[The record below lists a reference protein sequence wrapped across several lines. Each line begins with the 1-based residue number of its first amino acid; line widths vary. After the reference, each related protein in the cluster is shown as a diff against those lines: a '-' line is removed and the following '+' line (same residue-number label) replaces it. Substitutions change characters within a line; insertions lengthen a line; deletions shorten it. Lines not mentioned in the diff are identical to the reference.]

1 MKSGGAKPRPVF
13 ACFDRVLTD
22 FRDFL
27 ARSLQYAM
35 IFSTMAMQSL
45 WTLGFRQGCISLK
58 VWPQGSGSS
67 PSKPPHTPT
76 SQPPR
81 APVLNLKM
89 QQRIS
94 L

>member
-27 ARSLQYAM
+27 ARSFQYTM

-45 WTLGFRQGCISLK
+45 WTLGFR
-58 VWPQGSGSS
+58 
-67 PSKPPHTPT
+67 
-76 SQPPR
+76 
-81 APVLNLKM
+81 
-89 QQRIS
+89 
-94 L
+94 